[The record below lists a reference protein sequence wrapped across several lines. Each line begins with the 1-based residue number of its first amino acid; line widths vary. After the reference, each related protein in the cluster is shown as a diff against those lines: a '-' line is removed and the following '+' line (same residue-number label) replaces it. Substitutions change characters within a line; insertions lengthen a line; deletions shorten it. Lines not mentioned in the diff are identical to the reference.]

1 MNQHDLDNIRFLLN
15 RTPAELYQW
24 YQTVSD
30 QDLVYASE
38 IMEQYARFLESEIES
53 EIIEKQLA
61 AMPVLVEAQ
70 AVIAAVRGDH
80 A

>member
-1 MNQHDLDNIRFLLN
+1 MNQNDLDNIRFLLN

-30 QDLVYASE
+30 QDLVYANE
-38 IMEQYARFLESEIES
+38 IMEQYARFLASEIES

-70 AVIAAVRGDH
+70 AVIAAVRG
-80 A
+80 

>member
-15 RTPAELYQW
+15 RTPDQLREW
-24 YQTVSD
+24 YNSVSD
-30 QDLVYASE
+30 QDLVYANE

-70 AVIAAVRGDH
+70 AVIAAVRG
-80 A
+80 